1 MQKRS
6 KITIIFRLITL
17 IKPLIFFML
26 AAILM
31 GLAGHIFA
39 SFITILG
46 SYAVIHYLNLDI
58 NVALSLIFT
67 LIITFAILRGIF
79 RYLEQA
85 CNHFIAFKIL
95 ALIRHKVFKAL
106 RKLCPAKLD
115 GKDKGNIISIITSD
129 IELLEVFYAHT
140 ISPFAIAF
148 LFSTLMCIFIA
159 QFNLILA
166 LIAALAYLT
175 VGIIIPI
182 IINKLYLNDGD
193 KLRNENG
200 NLSTFML
207 DSLRGLPEIIQY
219 NQGEQM
225 SDKIN
230 SQNDKL
236 LKIEKK
242 VKYRFGKNQAFTN
255 TIILLFNLA
264 MLITSIIL
272 YQNNLISFMEIIIPT
287 IALISSYGPVIALA
301 NLGSSLQ
308 NTFAAANR
316 VLDIL
321 DETPVVEEINNKNE
335 ITFDNLAADN
345 ISFAYNN
352 EVIIKDLSLTIPKN
366 SAIGLLGKS
375 GSGKSTLLKLFMRFW
390 NVQKGNIYVSNVN
403 INEVNTTNLRNME
416 SYMTQDTHL
425 FCDSIKNNIKI
436 AKLDATDEEII
447 NACKKASLH
456 DFITELPNGYET
468 NVSELGES
476 LSGGE
481 RQRIGLARAFLHNAD
496 LILLDEPT
504 SNLDSLNES
513 IILKSLNQEK
523 ANKTII
529 LVSHRK
535 STMKIVDKT
544 YSVEN
549 GRLS

>member
-182 IINKLYLNDGD
+182 IINKLYLNDDD

>member
-287 IALISSYGPVIALA
+287 IALISSYGPVIALT